1 MTLNQQQLLQSWS
14 SFMGLELSYPS
25 SDLYR
30 TLSSWTTQ
38 TQRSKLS
45 QIFVS
50 TWRTSPMKF
59 QTSCMHWRNCRCI
72 CWPKLRPISA
82 QVLLSTHPKT
92 KTKQK
97 KTPIVKNYFLERIS
111 LTTLETYMELETED
125 LSRFE

>member
-1 MTLNQQQLLQSWS
+1 MTRLKLLLHQSWSSDHDSEPEQLLQSWS

-25 SDLYR
+25 SDLYP

-38 TQRSKLS
+38 TQQFKLS

-82 QVLLSTHPKT
+82 QVLLSAHPKT

-97 KTPIVKNYFLERIS
+97 KTPIFLIIS
-111 LTTLETYMELETED
+111 WRELA
-125 LSRFE
+125 